1 MRRFGRQPTTRVQI
15 PDRAL
20 FENSHRQP
28 RCRPCDARSALLT
41 RFDPKG
47 KSNHSRR
54 HRSGMSDQSDGDDAS
69 RDDHE
74 PRRFE
79 TRAIHAGQEPDPET
93 GALMT
98 PIHANSTYE
107 QDGPGDHRGYE
118 YSRTGNPTR
127 TDLEANLASL
137 ESGSHARCFSSGMG
151 AINTV
156 LNLLSAG
163 DHVVAG
169 DDVYGGTHRILT
181 QVYDEYDVDTSFV
194 DTTDHDAVRDAMREE
209 TELVWVETPTN
220 PLMNVN
226 DIGALADIAHAN
238 DARCAVDN
246 TFATPYPQRPLEHG
260 ADIVSQSLTK
270 YLGGHSDTIGG
281 ALIVDDDELDERLGF
296 YQNSVGATPG
306 PFDAFLVLRG
316 TKTLPVRMDR
326 HCENAMALAEWL
338 EGHDDVDRVYYPG
351 LESHPDH
358 DLAASQ
364 MDDFGGMVSFEMDA
378 SLEETADVVSET
390 EVFTLAES
398 LGGVES
404 LIEQPATMTHAA
416 IPAEEREAAGLRD
429 GLIRAS
435 IGIENVEDLKADL
448 QKAFEKSLE

>member
-1 MRRFGRQPTTRVQI
+1 MNDEADEEF
-15 PDRAL
+15 
-20 FENSHRQP
+20 
-28 RCRPCDARSALLT
+28 
-41 RFDPKG
+41 
-47 KSNHSRR
+47 
-54 HRSGMSDQSDGDDAS
+54 
-69 RDDHE
+69 
-74 PRRFE
+74 RFE
-79 TRAIHAGQEPDPET
+79 TRSIHAGQQPDEET

-107 QDGPGDHRGYE
+107 QDAPGDHRGYE

-127 TDLEANLASL
+127 TDLEENVASL
-137 ESGSHARCFSSGMG
+137 ESGEYGRAFSSGMG

-156 LNLLSAG
+156 LNLLESG
-163 DHVVAG
+163 DHVVASE
-169 DDVYGGTHRILT
+169 DVYGGTHRIFT
-181 QVYDEYDVDTSFV
+181 QVYEQYDLEFDFV
-194 DTTDHDAVRDAMREE
+194 DMTDLEETEAAIRDS

-220 PLMNVN
+220 PLLNIV
-226 DIGALADIAHAN
+226 DVERTAEIAHEY
-238 DARCAVDN
+238 DALCAVDN
-246 TFATPYPQRPLEHG
+246 TFATPYLQRPLELG
-260 ADIVSQSLTK
+260 ADLVTHSLTK
-270 YLGGHSDTIGG
+270 YMGGHSDVVGG
-281 ALIVDDDELDERLGF
+281 ALVTDDEELDEEFGF

-306 PFDAFLVLRG
+306 PHECFLVLRG

-326 HCENAMALAEWL
+326 HCENARALAEWL
-338 EGHDDVDRVYYPG
+338 EDHEAVDRVYYPG

-378 SLEETADVVSET
+378 SLEATADVVSET

-416 IPAEEREAAGLRD
+416 IPREERIAAGLRD

-435 IGIENVEDLKADL
+435 VGIENVEDLKADL
-448 QKAFEKSLE
+448 QRAFDAALE

>member
-1 MRRFGRQPTTRVQI
+1 
-15 PDRAL
+15 
-20 FENSHRQP
+20 
-28 RCRPCDARSALLT
+28 
-41 RFDPKG
+41 
-47 KSNHSRR
+47 
-54 HRSGMSDQSDGDDAS
+54 MSDPSDATDPSDS
-69 RDDHE
+69 TDHADSTRHAGTE
-74 PRRFE
+74 DRRFE

-98 PIHANSTYE
+98 PIHANSTYQ
-107 QDGPGDHRGYE
+107 QDGPGDHRGFE

-127 TDLEANLASL
+127 SDLETNLASL

-156 LNLLSAG
+156 LNLLEAG

-181 QVYDEYDVDTSFV
+181 QVYEQYDLDTTFV
-194 DTTDHDAVRDAMREE
+194 DTTDHDAVRDAMHEE
-209 TELVWVETPTN
+209 TALVWVETPTN

-226 DIGALADIAHAN
+226 DIAALADIAHAN
-238 DARCAVDN
+238 DALCAVDN
-246 TFATPYPQRPLEHG
+246 TFATPYLQRPLEHG
-260 ADIVSQSLTK
+260 ADIVCQSLTK

-281 ALIVDDDELDERLGF
+281 ALIVDDADLDERLGF

-326 HCENAMALAEWL
+326 HCENASELAEWL
-338 EGHDDVDRVYYPG
+338 EDHDDVDRVYYPG

-358 DLAASQ
+358 ELAAAQ
-364 MDDFGGMVSFEMDA
+364 MDDFGGMLSFEFDGSLDQA
-378 SLEETADVVSET
+378 STVVSET
-390 EVFTLAES
+390 DVFTLAES

-404 LIEQPATMTHAA
+404 LIEQPAAMTHAA
-416 IPAEEREAAGLRD
+416 IPREERLAAGLTD
-429 GLIRAS
+429 GLIRVS
-435 IGIENVEDLKADL
+435 VGIEHVDDMKADL
-448 QKAFEKSLE
+448 QAAFDAALE